1 MGERPGTMIY
11 FNDIL
16 PLFDA
21 LQDEEIGQFFKA
33 VVYYGKFG
41 EIPDFS
47 NSPVLSIAWGFI
59 KPKIDRDGEKYEK
72 EVLQRKYAVYCREM
86 KKAGNDP
93 LSFNEWER
101 SLSTEIERYPTATA
115 TETATETATPI
126 GDADGRGVGEET
138 APTSPLLMGNAR
150 NYYQKMID
158 GHPSPSSMAKLD
170 NFEKMMGTEVC
181 IMAIDAAIDAGKK
194 SWAYIGAILASKQ
207 EKGVR
212 SRADWEWEEAKH
224 IDRKKTEGTSNPF
237 QEMLNDM
244 KDNRG
249 DIIIA
254 EQVEGNG

>member
-1 MGERPGTMIY
+1 MSERPGIILYFDTMEPILH
-11 FNDIL
+11 FLPNDSLGALVRAAIL
-16 PLFDA
+16 YAQTGEVPD
-21 LQDEEIGQFFKA
+21 IGEDKILCF
-33 VVYYGKFG
+33 
-41 EIPDFS
+41 
-47 NSPVLSIAWGFI
+47 AWESLRQ
-59 KPKIDRDGEKYEK
+59 KLDRDDAAYKDRCEKNRANA
-72 EVLQRKYAVYCREM
+72 RKRWDEQE
-86 KKAGNDP
+86 NP
-93 LSFNEWER
+93 PN
-101 SLSTEIERYPTATA
+101 ATA
-115 TETATETATPI
+115 SDGMQSHAVDAKRNGNGNGTPTPASTPTPI

-181 IMAIDAAIDAGKK
+181 IMAIDAAIDVGKK
-194 SWAYIGAILASKQ
+194 SWAYINAILASKQ

-254 EQVEGNG
+254 EQVDGNG